1 MGIPLPSLFTIIYV
15 FQQSD
20 TSSLESSEPQ
30 LERQV
35 EIIRNLV
42 DSYMKIV
49 IKTQLDL
56 VPKLLMHML
65 VNEVSIYIHLNE
77 SPSYKITI

>member
-1 MGIPLPSLFTIIYV
+1 MAARS
-15 FQQSD
+15 
-20 TSSLESSEPQ
+20 TSERSSKDDVIREQADNISLESSEPQ

-65 VNEVSIYIHLNE
+65 VNEVI
-77 SPSYKITI
+77 

>member
-1 MGIPLPSLFTIIYV
+1 M
-15 FQQSD
+15 
-20 TSSLESSEPQ
+20 SLEGADPQ

-42 DSYMKIV
+42 ESYMKIV
-49 IKTQLDL
+49 VKTQLDL

-65 VNEVSIYIHLNE
+65 VNEVCVCVCAFIYLFNTFFLNK
-77 SPSYKITI
+77 Y